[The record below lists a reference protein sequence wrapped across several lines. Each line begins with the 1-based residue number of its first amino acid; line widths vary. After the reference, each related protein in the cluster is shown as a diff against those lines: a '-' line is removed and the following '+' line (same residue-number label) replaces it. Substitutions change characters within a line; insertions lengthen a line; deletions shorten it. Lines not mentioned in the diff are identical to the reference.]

1 MASQTPLTNV
11 TFLFL
16 PFRFLTDTEEAA
28 RGLMESSCW
37 ECPQLRFKYLFRY
50 VEEKFNGT
58 GGPDTRGCLHF
69 ELTGAGRK
77 SAGLPEGDAGF
88 GLPGGKGDVSLRL
101 RQVSMDLFRTGV
113 GLLCLEIIMENEEP
127 REAANMLH
135 YLKRA
140 GLSRIVPLQA
150 DDEETGTGKRPGA
163 VSVLELAEQILRSSG
178 APDARFFYHMTD
190 KTRGRASVLTYLRM
204 PDTKNREE
212 EMFFLRYCYG
222 RDFRYYKD
230 EEKEKREIFRTSANY
245 LWGVSAEAAVCLG
258 DAASAAETGFL
269 TRFTGNFCTEYR
281 FVYAMAIHQKYMLYK
296 MLTDIGM
303 AEENDLEKLNRFQTE
318 LNTFLTDFVFTC
330 ITEVP
335 QYQILYEK
343 VCEAMHLE
351 QLYSDVNEPLKVL
364 EEQRTREEQKRDEQR
379 EENTNHALFLLAL
392 LGVFSALIDSNDY
405 VKAWF
410 EDGGTGM
417 VIARLI
423 LLALCFGI
431 LWLCIR
437 SDRRTMERIDRA
449 RSAKGLPG
457 RLRALLGPNTEREKR
472 DESEA

>member
-1 MASQTPLTNV
+1 
-11 TFLFL
+11 
-16 PFRFLTDTEEAA
+16 
-28 RGLMESSCW
+28 
-37 ECPQLRFKYLFRY
+37 
-50 VEEKFNGT
+50 
-58 GGPDTRGCLHF
+58 
-69 ELTGAGRK
+69 
-77 SAGLPEGDAGF
+77 
-88 GLPGGKGDVSLRL
+88 
-101 RQVSMDLFRTGV
+101 
-113 GLLCLEIIMENEEP
+113 
-127 REAANMLH
+127 
-135 YLKRA
+135 
-140 GLSRIVPLQA
+140 
-150 DDEETGTGKRPGA
+150 
-163 VSVLELAEQILRSSG
+163 
-178 APDARFFYHMTD
+178 
-190 KTRGRASVLTYLRM
+190 
-204 PDTKNREE
+204 
-212 EMFFLRYCYG
+212 MFFLRYCYS